1 MRLILAN
8 AIINMDRIVSTYVE
22 TDGTLRLDR
31 DDAAYIVKNIPSDA
45 LQQIAVA
52 YAQGKAYI
60 ELDGIL
66 SMEDTDENQ

>member
-1 MRLILAN
+1 MKLILSN
-8 AIINMDRIVSTYVE
+8 AIINLDRIVSIYVE
-22 TDGTLRLDR
+22 DGTLRLER
-31 DDAAYIVKNIPSDA
+31 DDAAYIVKNIPSGA

-66 SMEDTDENQ
+66 SMEDTDGNQ